1 MTRARSSSAKR
12 SDSGQG
18 NIKNFFGKKAGGEDA
33 GAKEAAEVAAN
44 GDAAE
49 PKAKSPGQSPGKTSD
64 YESEASRSATPSGQA
79 SPGEETN
86 GSKPAENGAQPADA
100 GKTAAD
106 PQQGSPVVVK
116 REIKT
121 EEEDGDDEGA
131 DVFSQ
136 ATAGADEEG
145 EEEVEDE
152 SKVKAAL
159 QTGLLG
165 KEVAEEER
173 RMAAE
178 SRRYLFPLILVRY
191 ITPIVKVGSARGG
204 KEEAGVGEGGRGDV
218 DQAGLPS
225 SILSYCRS
233 L

>member
-1 MTRARSSSAKR
+1 M
-12 SDSGQG
+12 
-18 NIKNFFGKKAGGEDA
+18 
-33 GAKEAAEVAAN
+33 
-44 GDAAE
+44 
-49 PKAKSPGQSPGKTSD
+49 
-64 YESEASRSATPSGQA
+64 
-79 SPGEETN
+79 
-86 GSKPAENGAQPADA
+86 GSKPAENGSQPADA
-100 GKTAAD
+100 GLEKTAAD
-106 PQQGSPVVVK
+106 PRQESPVIVK

-178 SRRYLFPLILVRY
+178 SRRLAVQ
-191 ITPIVKVGSARGG
+191 
-204 KEEAGVGEGGRGDV
+204 EEARLRVGGWQCKR
-218 DQAGLPS
+218 
-225 SILSYCRS
+225 R
-233 L
+233 

>member
-33 GAKEAAEVAAN
+33 GAKEATEVAAN

-79 SPGEETN
+79 SPGAETM
-86 GSKPAENGAQPADA
+86 GPKPAENGAQPADA
-100 GKTAAD
+100 GLEKTVAD
-106 PQQGSPVVVK
+106 PRQGSPVVVK

-178 SRRYLFPLILVRY
+178 SRRYLFQLLLVRY
-191 ITPIVKVGSARGG
+191 IMSIVKVGSARGG

-218 DQAGLPS
+218 NQTGIPS
-225 SILSYCRS
+225 FF
-233 L
+233 